1 MYIAVDWDVKQQNIQ
16 KKPPGG
22 GGGGKSNFD
31 TVMKVKIAP
40 NSQEVRAKDKKVSEY
55 DQEISQPYT
64 ADQPMAPRGRA

>member
-22 GGGGKSNFD
+22 GGESNFD

-55 DQEISQPYT
+55 DQEIPQSYT
-64 ADQPMAPRGRA
+64 ADQPMAP